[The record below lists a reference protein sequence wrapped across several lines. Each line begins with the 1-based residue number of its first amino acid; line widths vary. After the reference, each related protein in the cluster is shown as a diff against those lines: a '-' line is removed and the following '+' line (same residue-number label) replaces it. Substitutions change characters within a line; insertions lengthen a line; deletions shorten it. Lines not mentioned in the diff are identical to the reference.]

1 MLFSVII
8 PTYNRGY
15 CINKTID
22 SILLQNYSSYEII
35 IIDDCSTDNTSDI
48 IYNIEN
54 SSKIIYKRLLINSG
68 PNIAKN
74 IGSKI
79 AKGEYL
85 IFLDS
90 DDLFYSINSINDIF
104 FEINRHNFPELI
116 MFSSFYLKEN
126 VTTNVRF
133 EKLNFKNAFKNSYN
147 GEFLP
152 VVNRKVFY
160 NNNFIETLIGGEG
173 LTWLSIAKTYNSII
187 FSKIVTRTYNNL
199 NDDRLSNNKS
209 LHYAQRLYK
218 IHQMNIKM
226 FWTDALKISPFY
238 LFKTL
243 GKLFYY
249 YIRIIYIQYKIFFE
263 HKIL

>member
-1 MLFSVII
+1 M
-8 PTYNRGY
+8 
-15 CINKTID
+15 
-22 SILLQNYSSYEII
+22 
-35 IIDDCSTDNTSDI
+35 
-48 IYNIEN
+48 
-54 SSKIIYKRLLINSG
+54 
-68 PNIAKN
+68 
-74 IGSKI
+74 
-79 AKGEYL
+79 
-85 IFLDS
+85 
-90 DDLFYSINSINDIF
+90 
-104 FEINRHNFPELI
+104 
-116 MFSSFYLKEN
+116 
-126 VTTNVRF
+126 
-133 EKLNFKNAFKNSYN
+133 
-147 GEFLP
+147 
-152 VVNRKVFY
+152 VNRKVFY